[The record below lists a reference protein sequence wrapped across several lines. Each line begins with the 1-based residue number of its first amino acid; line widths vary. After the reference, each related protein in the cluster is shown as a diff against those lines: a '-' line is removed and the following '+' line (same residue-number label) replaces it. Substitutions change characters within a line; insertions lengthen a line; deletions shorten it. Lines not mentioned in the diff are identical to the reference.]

1 MGNVCGTHRGRQ
13 NPAGQRTQSD
23 ANTDTQMKDYQRE
36 RGVES

>member
-1 MGNVCGTHRGRQ
+1 MGNVCGTHRVRQ
-13 NPAGQRTQSD
+13 NPTGQRIQSD